1 MSRQTL
7 DLDYFEKVV
16 VYKSL
21 TDDRYLASVIDHV
34 QPRFFTDESFKRVFS
49 IITAFFQKRF
59 TVPTRTEILS
69 FCNTP
74 ELKEDFKNTVK
85 KIKDID
91 KNLNIDELYSNTER
105 FLKEKSVYYTMTDVA
120 EECSKGN
127 IDPANIFDKFEKCC
141 GINLSVDTGFDFLR
155 SYSRLVEELQIDEPT
170 ISSGWQWL
178 DNKLDGGFLENGRSI
193 YIFAGE
199 TNVGKSIV
207 LGNLACNI
215 AKQGK
220 TVLLVSLEMSEMVYA
235 KRLAGNL
242 TGIEINNLRYEI
254 PQLQDRLQSFVTN
267 NPTSRLLIKEF
278 PPSTITPAQLG
289 SFIKK
294 LEQNG
299 VVLDAIVLD
308 YINLMHSTLG
318 QNSYERVK
326 YATEQ
331 VRALSYQY
339 NCPVITATQL
349 NRTGYDKAD
358 PSLDTIGESM
368 GLAMGADAIFSVFQ
382 NEEDK
387 DLDII
392 RMGVMKNRFGPNHG
406 TSEFTIHYPTLTI
419 TDDTGGN
426 IQSAAGDVLSAM
438 ESKANS

>member
-34 QPRFFTDESFKRVFS
+34 EPRFFTDESFKRVFTL
-49 IITAFFQKRF
+49 ITAFFQKRF

-74 ELKEDFKNTVK
+74 ELKEDFKTTVK

-91 KNLNIDELYSNTER
+91 KNLNVDELYQNTER
-105 FLKEKSVYYTMTDVA
+105 FLKEKSVYHTMTDVA
-120 EECSKGN
+120 EDCSKGN
-127 IDPANIFDKFEKCC
+127 IDPASIFDKFEKCC

-155 SYSRLVEELQIDEPT
+155 SYSRLVEDLKTEEPT

-242 TGIEINNLRYEI
+242 TGIEINNLRFEL
-254 PQLQDRLQSFVTN
+254 PQLEDKLQSFVTN

-278 PPSTITPAQLG
+278 S
-289 SFIKK
+289 S
-294 LEQNG
+294 
-299 VVLDAIVLD
+299 
-308 YINLMHSTLG
+308 
-318 QNSYERVK
+318 
-326 YATEQ
+326 
-331 VRALSYQY
+331 LS
-339 NCPVITATQL
+339 
-349 NRTGYDKAD
+349 
-358 PSLDTIGESM
+358 
-368 GLAMGADAIFSVFQ
+368 
-382 NEEDK
+382 
-387 DLDII
+387 
-392 RMGVMKNRFGPNHG
+392 
-406 TSEFTIHYPTLTI
+406 
-419 TDDTGGN
+419 
-426 IQSAAGDVLSAM
+426 
-438 ESKANS
+438 

>member
-1 MSRQTL
+1 MSRQIL
-7 DLDYFEKVV
+7 DLDFFEKVV

-21 TDDRYLASVIDHV
+21 TDDRYLASVIDHI
-34 QPRFFTDESFKRVFS
+34 QPRYFSDEHFKKTFTL
-49 IITAFFQKRF
+49 ITSFFQKRY
-59 TVPTRTEILS
+59 TVPTRTELLS

-74 ELKEDFKNTVK
+74 ELKDAFKKTIE

-91 KNLNIDELYSNTER
+91 KKLNNDELYVNTER

-120 EECSKGN
+120 NECAKGN
-127 IDPANIFDKFEKCC
+127 IDPADIFDKFEKCTS
-141 GINLSVDTGFDFLR
+141 INLSVDRGFDFLND
-155 SYSRLVEELQIDEPT
+155 YSRLIEDLQVEEPT
-170 ISSGWQWL
+170 ISSQWEWL
-178 DNKLDGGFLENGRSI
+178 DNKLDGGFLENGRAI

-207 LGNLACNI
+207 LGNIACNI

-220 TVLLVSLEMSEMVYA
+220 TVLLISLEMSEMVYA

-242 TGIEINNLRYEI
+242 TGIEINNLRHEI
-254 PQLQDRLQSFVTN
+254 PQLTDKLSEFVTS

-278 PPSTITPAQLG
+278 PPSTITTAQLG
-289 SFIKK
+289 AFIKK

-299 VVLDAIVLD
+299 VNIDAIVLD
-308 YINLMHSTLG
+308 YVNLMHSPIG
-318 QNSYERVK
+318 NNSYERVK

-331 VRALSYQY
+331 VRAMSYTF
-339 NCPVITATQL
+339 NCPIITATQL
-349 NRTGYDKAD
+349 NRSGYDTEN

-382 NEEDK
+382 KEEDK
-387 DLDII
+387 DLDVI

-406 TSEFTIHYPTLTI
+406 TNEFSIHYPTLTI
-419 TDDTGGN
+419 SDSGMGTIEDA
-426 IQSAAGDVLSAM
+426 SANVMGAIEGLAKS
-438 ESKANS
+438 

>member
-34 QPRFFTDESFKRVFS
+34 EPRFFTDESFKRVFTL
-49 IITAFFQKRF
+49 ITAFFQKRF

-74 ELKEDFKNTVK
+74 ELKEDFKTTVK

-91 KNLNIDELYSNTER
+91 KNLNVDELYHNTER
-105 FLKEKSVYYTMTDVA
+105 FLKEKSVYHTMTDVA
-120 EECSKGN
+120 EDCSKGN
-127 IDPANIFDKFEKCC
+127 IDPASIFDKFEKCC

-155 SYSRLVEELQIDEPT
+155 SYSRLVEDLKTEEPT

-242 TGIEINNLRYEI
+242 TGIEINNLRFEL
-254 PQLQDRLQSFVTN
+254 PQLEDKLQSFVTN

-278 PPSTITPAQLG
+278 PPSTITPSQLG
-289 SFIKK
+289 AFIKK

-299 VVLDAIVLD
+299 VELDAIVLD
-308 YINLMHSTLG
+308 YVNLMHSPIG
-318 QNSYERVK
+318 NNSYERVK
-326 YATEQ
+326 IATEQ
-331 VRALSYQY
+331 VRALSYQF
-339 NCPVITATQL
+339 NCPILTATQL

-382 NEEDK
+382 NEEDR

-419 TDDTGGN
+419 SDGEVDN
-426 IQSAAGDVLSAM
+426 IESTSSDVISVM
-438 ESKANS
+438 EGIGK

>member
-34 QPRFFTDESFKRVFS
+34 EPRFFTDESFKRVFTL
-49 IITAFFQKRF
+49 ITAFFQKRF

-74 ELKEDFKNTVK
+74 ELKEDFKTTVK

-91 KNLNIDELYSNTER
+91 KNLNVDELYQNTER
-105 FLKEKSVYYTMTDVA
+105 FLKEKSVYHTMTDVA
-120 EECSKGN
+120 EDCSKGN
-127 IDPANIFDKFEKCC
+127 IDPASIFDKFEKCC

-155 SYSRLVEELQIDEPT
+155 SYSRLVEDLKTEEPT

-242 TGIEINNLRYEI
+242 TGIEINNLRFEL
-254 PQLQDRLQSFVTN
+254 PQLEDKLQSFVTN

-278 PPSTITPAQLG
+278 PPSTITPSQLG
-289 SFIKK
+289 AFIKK

-299 VVLDAIVLD
+299 VELDAIVLD
-308 YINLMHSTLG
+308 YVNLMHSPIG
-318 QNSYERVK
+318 NNSYERVK
-326 YATEQ
+326 IATEQ
-331 VRALSYQY
+331 VRALSYQF
-339 NCPVITATQL
+339 NCPILTATQL

-382 NEEDK
+382 NEEDR

-419 TDDTGGN
+419 SD
-426 IQSAAGDVLSAM
+426 GDVDNIESTSSDVISVM
-438 ESKANS
+438 EGIGK

>member
-34 QPRFFTDESFKRVFS
+34 EPRFFTDESFKRVFTL
-49 IITAFFQKRF
+49 ITAFFQKRF

-74 ELKEDFKNTVK
+74 ELKEDFKTTVK

-91 KNLNIDELYSNTER
+91 KNLNVDELYQNTER
-105 FLKEKSVYYTMTDVA
+105 FLKEKSVYHTMTDVA
-120 EECSKGN
+120 EDCSKGN
-127 IDPANIFDKFEKCC
+127 IDPASIFDKFEKCC

-155 SYSRLVEELQIDEPT
+155 SYSRLVEDLKTEEPT

-242 TGIEINNLRYEI
+242 TGIEINNLRFEL
-254 PQLQDRLQSFVTN
+254 PQLEDKLQSFVTN

-278 PPSTITPAQLG
+278 PPSTITPSQLG
-289 SFIKK
+289 AFIKK

-299 VVLDAIVLD
+299 VELDAIVLD
-308 YINLMHSTLG
+308 YVNLMHSPIG
-318 QNSYERVK
+318 NNSYERVK
-326 YATEQ
+326 IATEQ
-331 VRALSYQY
+331 VRALSYQF
-339 NCPVITATQL
+339 NCPILTATQL

-382 NEEDK
+382 NEEDR

-406 TSEFTIHYPTLTI
+406 TSEFSIHYPTLTI
-419 TDDTGGN
+419 SD
-426 IQSAAGDVLSAM
+426 GDVDNIESTSSDVISVM
-438 ESKANS
+438 EGIGK

>member
-7 DLDYFEKVV
+7 DLNYFEKVV

-21 TDDRYLASVIDHV
+21 TDERYLASVIDHV
-34 QPRFFTDESFKRVFS
+34 EPRFFNDESFKKVFS
-49 IITAFFQKRF
+49 IITAFFRKRF
-59 TVPTRTEILS
+59 TVPTKTEILS
-69 FCNTP
+69 FCSSP
-74 ELKEDFKNTVK
+74 ELKEDFKSTIK

-91 KNLNIDELYSNTER
+91 KGLNNDELYTNTER
-105 FLKEKSVYYTMTDVA
+105 FLKEKAVYYTITDVA
-120 EECSKGN
+120 EDCSKGN
-127 IDPANIFDKFEKCC
+127 IDPAVIYDQFEKCV

-155 SYSRLVEELQIDEPT
+155 SYNRLIEDLKQEEPVIP
-170 ISSGWQWL
+170 SGWQWL
-178 DNKLDGGFLENGRSI
+178 DNKLDGGFLQNGRSI

-207 LGNLACNI
+207 LGNIACNI

-242 TGIEINNLRYEI
+242 TGIEINNLRYEL
-254 PQLQDRLQSFVTN
+254 PNLEDKLQSFVTN

-278 PPSTITPAQLG
+278 PPSTITPSQLG
-289 SFIKK
+289 AFIKK

-299 VVLDAIVLD
+299 TEIDAIVLD
-308 YINLMHSTLG
+308 YVNLMHSPIG
-318 QNSYERVK
+318 NNSYERVK
-326 YATEQ
+326 IATEQ
-331 VRALSYQY
+331 VRALSYQF
-339 NCPVITATQL
+339 NCPIITATQL
-349 NRTGYDKAD
+349 NRTGYDKSD

-382 NEEDK
+382 NEDDR

-406 TSEFTIHYPTLTI
+406 TSEFSIHYPSLTI
-419 TDDTGGN
+419 TDGDIGN
-426 IQSAAGDVLSAM
+426 IEETTTNVLGAVEELSR
-438 ESKANS
+438 S

>member
-1 MSRQTL
+1 MSRQAL

-21 TDDRYLASVIDHV
+21 TDERYLASVIDHV
-34 QPRFFTDESFKRVFS
+34 EPRFFTDKSFKSIFS
-49 IITAFFQKRF
+49 IITSFFQKRF
-59 TVPTRTEILS
+59 TVPNKTEILS

-74 ELKEDFKNTVK
+74 ELKQDFKSVIG

-91 KNLNIDELYSNTER
+91 KNLNNDELYNNTER
-105 FLKEKSVYYTMTDVA
+105 FLKEKSVFHTMTDVA
-120 EECSKGN
+120 TECSKGN
-127 IDPANIFDKFEKCC
+127 IDPASIYDKFERCC
-141 GINLSVDTGFDFLR
+141 SINLSVDTGFDMFRNYSLLLDELR
-155 SYSRLVEELQIDEPT
+155 VDEPT
-170 ISSGWQWL
+170 ISTGYQWL
-178 DNKLDGGFLENGRSI
+178 DNKLDGGFLQNGRSI

-215 AKQGK
+215 ARQGK
-220 TVLLVSLEMSEMVYA
+220 TVLLVSLEMAEMVYA

-242 TGIEINNLRYEI
+242 TGIEINSLRHEI
-254 PQLQDRLQSFVTN
+254 PQLEDRLQSFVTN

-278 PPSTITPAQLG
+278 PPSTITAAQLG
-289 SFIKK
+289 AFIKK
-294 LEQNG
+294 IEQNG
-299 VVLDAIVLD
+299 TKLDAIVLD
-308 YINLMHSTLG
+308 YINLMHSSIG

-349 NRTGYDKAD
+349 NRSGYDEAD
-358 PSLDTIGESM
+358 PGLDTIGESI
-368 GLAMGADAIFSVFQ
+368 GLAMGADAIFSVYQ
-382 NEEDK
+382 QEGDK
-387 DLDII
+387 DLDIL

-406 TSEFTIHYPTLTI
+406 NSEFSIHYPTLTI
-419 TDDTGGN
+419 TDGESGN
-426 IQSAAGDVLSAM
+426 IENAANDVLSAM
-438 ESKANS
+438 ELKANG

>member
-34 QPRFFTDESFKRVFS
+34 QPRFFTDESFKRVFTL
-49 IITAFFQKRF
+49 ITSFFQKRF
-59 TVPTRTEILS
+59 TVPTKTEILS

-91 KNLNIDELYSNTER
+91 KNLNVDELYQNTER
-105 FLKEKSVYYTMTDVA
+105 FLKEKSVYHTMTDVA
-120 EECSKGN
+120 DDCSKGDIN
-127 IDPANIFDKFEKCC
+127 PASIFDKFEKCC
-141 GINLSVDTGFDFLR
+141 SINLSVDTGFDFLR
-155 SYSRLVEELQIDEPT
+155 SYSRLIEDLKTEEPT

-207 LGNLACNI
+207 LGNIACNI

-242 TGIEINNLRYEI
+242 TGIEVNNLRYEL
-254 PQLQDRLQSFVTN
+254 PQLEDKLQSFITN

-278 PPSTITPAQLG
+278 PPSTITPSQLG
-289 SFIKK
+289 AFIKK
-294 LEQNG
+294 IQQNG
-299 VVLDAIVLD
+299 VELDAIVLD
-308 YINLMHSTLG
+308 YVNLMHSPMG
-318 QNSYERVK
+318 NNSYERVK
-326 YATEQ
+326 IATEQ

-349 NRTGYDKAD
+349 NRSGYDKED

-382 NEEDK
+382 KEEDR

-406 TSEFTIHYPTLTI
+406 TSEFSIHYPTLTI
-419 TDDTGGN
+419 SDGDIHDIGST
-426 IQSAAGDVLSAM
+426 SADVISVMDGLG
-438 ESKANS
+438 K

>member
-34 QPRFFTDESFKRVFS
+34 EPRFFTDESFKRVFTL
-49 IITAFFQKRF
+49 ITAFFQKRF

-74 ELKEDFKNTVK
+74 ELKEDFKTTVK

-91 KNLNIDELYSNTER
+91 KNLNVDELYHNTER
-105 FLKEKSVYYTMTDVA
+105 FLKEKSVYHTMTDVA
-120 EECSKGN
+120 EDCSKGN
-127 IDPANIFDKFEKCC
+127 IDPASIFDKFEKCC

-155 SYSRLVEELQIDEPT
+155 SYSRLVEDLKTEEPT

-242 TGIEINNLRYEI
+242 TGIEINNLRFEL
-254 PQLQDRLQSFVTN
+254 PQLEDKLQSFVTN

-278 PPSTITPAQLG
+278 PPSTITPSQLG
-289 SFIKK
+289 AFIKK

-299 VVLDAIVLD
+299 VELDAIVLD
-308 YINLMHSTLG
+308 YVNLMHSPIG
-318 QNSYERVK
+318 NNSYERVK
-326 YATEQ
+326 IATEQ
-331 VRALSYQY
+331 VRALSYQF
-339 NCPVITATQL
+339 NCPILTATQL

-382 NEEDK
+382 NEEDR

-419 TDDTGGN
+419 SD
-426 IQSAAGDVLSAM
+426 GDVDNIESTSSDVISVM
-438 ESKANS
+438 EGIGK

>member
-34 QPRFFTDESFKRVFS
+34 EPRFFTDESFKRVFTL
-49 IITAFFQKRF
+49 ITAFFQKRF
-59 TVPTRTEILS
+59 TVPTKTEILS

-74 ELKEDFKNTVK
+74 ELKEDFKTTVK

-91 KNLNIDELYSNTER
+91 KNLNVDELYHNTER
-105 FLKEKSVYYTMTDVA
+105 FLKEKSVYHTMTDVA
-120 EECSKGN
+120 DDCSKGN
-127 IDPANIFDKFEKCC
+127 IDPATIFDKFEKCC

-155 SYSRLVEELQIDEPT
+155 SYSRLVEDLKTEEPT
-170 ISSGWQWL
+170 ISSGWEWL

-242 TGIEINNLRYEI
+242 TGIEINNLRFEL
-254 PQLQDRLQSFVTN
+254 PQLEDKLQSFVTN

-278 PPSTITPAQLG
+278 PPSTITPSQLG
-289 SFIKK
+289 AFIKK
-294 LEQNG
+294 IEQNG
-299 VVLDAIVLD
+299 VELDAIVLD
-308 YINLMHSTLG
+308 YVNLMNSPIG
-318 QNSYERVK
+318 NNSYERVK
-326 YATEQ
+326 IATEQ
-331 VRALSYQY
+331 VRALSYQF
-339 NCPVITATQL
+339 NCPILTATQL
-349 NRTGYDKAD
+349 NRSGYDKSD
-358 PSLDTIGESM
+358 PNLDTIGESM

-382 NEEDK
+382 NEEDR

-406 TSEFTIHYPTLTI
+406 TSEFSIHYPTLTI
-419 TDDTGGN
+419 SNGDIDN
-426 IQSAAGDVLSAM
+426 IESTSNNVISVM
-438 ESKANS
+438 EGMGK